1 MKKILKGDANMKKTL
16 CVLIALM
23 LCVAV
28 AFSGCN
34 DDSVPGSVEDN
45 SAAAVEEG
53 LGDVRSDNQI
63 EEGESVSEKY
73 IGSQVETFING
84 SYYMEGTIY
93 SSGEAMPVKLAT
105 DGTNFH
111 FTTSMSNISIG
122 VLILDDVTYLI
133 QPTANVYTEL
143 SENLVAALGIEEEF
157 DVAEL
162 TNFRVEDIDNTVS
175 KINQSAVTIN
185 GEAGLCNEYV
195 YDETTV
201 RLYSIGDKL
210 IQVDNY
216 NSEGVLTMQIV
227 VDTIAETIPSTQLTL
242 KGMEKASITSFI
254 SSFMT
259 VQ

>member
-1 MKKILKGDANMKKTL
+1 MKKTL

-28 AFSGCN
+28 VFSGCN
-34 DDSVPGSVEDN
+34 DDTTPGTVEDN
-45 SAAAVEEG
+45 SAASVEEG
-53 LGDVRSDNQI
+53 LGNVRSDNQI
-63 EEGESVSEKY
+63 EEGESISQKY
-73 IGSQVETFING
+73 IGSQVEVFIKG

-93 SSGEAMPVKLAT
+93 STGTVMPVKLAT

-111 FTTSMSNISIG
+111 FTTTMSDISIG
-122 VLILDDVTYLI
+122 VLILDDATYLI
-133 QPTANVYTEL
+133 QPNANIYTEL
-143 SENLVAALGIEEEF
+143 SERLVKALGIEDEF

-162 TNFRVEDIDNTVS
+162 TNFKAEDVDNTVS

-185 GEAGLCNEYV
+185 GVAGLCNEYV

-216 NSEGVLTMQIV
+216 NSDGVITMQIV
-227 VDTIAETIPSTQLTL
+227 VDNIVETIPSNQLTL
-242 KGMEKASITSFI
+242 KGMEQASVTSFI
-254 SSFMT
+254 SSFMK